1 MEKKPKGGSRS
12 IGNANDAR
20 AYIAAGAHPDERLR
34 RKQRCIEN
42 GWIPNDF
49 SNPFFNH
56 FGFNDNGIH
65 VANRAMYLELYEK
78 ELQIAYN
85 NGRASVI
92 SELSEG

>member
-12 IGNANDAR
+12 IRNAADAR

-49 SNPFFNH
+49 TNPFFNH
-56 FGFNDNGIH
+56 FGFNDNGKTRTNETAKYWRQNQRGPH
-65 VANRAMYLELYEK
+65 EF
-78 ELQIAYN
+78 
-85 NGRASVI
+85 
-92 SELSEG
+92 